1 MRHTHTH
8 NTHKGLISCKKK
20 NEISSFITICLL
32 EGTMP
37 SEINQTEKDKQYI
50 FHLYMESEKKSN
62 NRKRLT
68 ENKLVVT
75 RRERVSGEGD

>member
-1 MRHTHTH
+1 
-8 NTHKGLISCKKK
+8 
-20 NEISSFITICLL
+20 
-32 EGTMP
+32 MP
-37 SEINQTEKDKQYI
+37 SEINQTEKDKYYI

-75 RRERVSGEGD
+75 RRERVLGEGD

>member
-1 MRHTHTH
+1 
-8 NTHKGLISCKKK
+8 
-20 NEISSFITICLL
+20 
-32 EGTMP
+32 
-37 SEINQTEKDKQYI
+37 
-50 FHLYMESEKKSN
+50 MESEKKSN